1 MMEQWKQILCNTG
14 VFIICAQMLMHLRP
28 AAAYEKYFKML
39 VGAMILICLMS
50 PILSIADGE
59 EAEEWFGIMEGLE
72 DILGHSDDPGAL
84 GERYSGLWQ
93 TFEAGACAGTESG
106 EENTVTTYA
115 DAIEV
120 RTGVQI
126 QISPID
132 DFHITVGGE
141 TMQPR

>member
-1 MMEQWKQILCNTG
+1 MLEHWKQIICNTG
-14 VFIICAQMLMHLRP
+14 VFIICAQMLVHLRP

-59 EAEEWFGIMEGLE
+59 EAKEWFGIMEGLE

-84 GERYSGLWQ
+84 GERSGGLWQ
-93 TFEAGACAGTESG
+93 TFEAGACADTEAW
-106 EENTVTTYA
+106 EEDSATTHA
-115 DAIEV
+115 DGIEV

-126 QISPID
+126 QISPIG
-132 DFHITVGGE
+132 DFHIIVGGE